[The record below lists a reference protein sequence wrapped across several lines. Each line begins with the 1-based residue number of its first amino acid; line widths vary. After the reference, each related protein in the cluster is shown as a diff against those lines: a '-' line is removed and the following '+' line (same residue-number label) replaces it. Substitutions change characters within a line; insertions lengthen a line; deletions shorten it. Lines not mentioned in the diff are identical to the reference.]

1 VQDINDLRR
10 ELRDLG
16 ERLVIDTDIIEHII
30 RDAGYCNGFYIIY
43 TEGGRDD
50 GGAEGLGALFG
61 PSEMTDYFIMQLR
74 KVKHR
79 ESESV
84 GLIKSKSQ
92 FPEGCSDRDC
102 VLAISKSGEDSD
114 AVDMTRT
121 AKSKGALAYV
131 MTSNNSSELAGLA
144 DDLIYIRDEANF
156 EKYGEMFL
164 ETTIHRLFYYIESE
178 EHVLDG
184 PVKIGIAEN
193 MELAKIE
200 RVVTTDYESPFLKRN
215 NRNHTIAMVILAL
228 LIIIPCILILM
239 FIKVV
244 LPMLHII

>member
-1 VQDINDLRR
+1 MQDINDLRR

-16 ERLVIDTDIIEHII
+16 ERLDIDTDIIEHII
-30 RDAGYCNGFYIIY
+30 RDAGYCDGFYILY

-50 GGAEGLGALFG
+50 GESEGLAALFG

-79 ESESV
+79 QSESV
-84 GLIKSKSQ
+84 ELVKSKSQ

-102 VLAISKSGEDSD
+102 VFAISKSGEDSQ
-114 AVDMTRT
+114 VIDMTRT

-144 DDLIYIRDEANF
+144 DDLICIRDEDNF
-156 EKYGEMFL
+156 EEYGEMFL
-164 ETTIHRLFYYIESE
+164 KTTIHRLFYYIESE

-184 PVKIGIAEN
+184 PAKIGIAEN

-228 LIIIPCILILM
+228 LIIIPCILILI